1 EARLGHVVVRRD
13 GQCFALFIP
22 RRLVVAAVEAE
33 LRAQMRVPRKVYPER
48 PLVAGFV
55 LGTVREVAREIVVTA
70 LEGQARQP
78 RIHRRGTRKPRGEP
92 AECVARGAVVAELER
107 RVSEDR
113 ARGNVRRVG
122 GEDRFCDARG
132 RGEIMSRVSQ
142 SRQGGKGIGIARV
155 EGERS
160 FEGGPGLR
168 VRAEVAGRTGALQI
182 ELSKEEVIE

>member
-1 EARLGHVVVRRD
+1 NRPLVVSDGVVDPAEGGGAPGEARLGHVVVGRD

-70 LEGQARQP
+70 QEGQARQP

-107 RVSEDR
+107 RGSEAR
-113 ARGNVRRVG
+113 AG
-122 GEDRFCDARG
+122 
-132 RGEIMSRVSQ
+132 
-142 SRQGGKGIGIARV
+142 
-155 EGERS
+155 
-160 FEGGPGLR
+160 
-168 VRAEVAGRTGALQI
+168 
-182 ELSKEEVIE
+182 